1 MAKPAAPGLKVRR
14 WTSGQWTESPDAV
27 VTEEP
32 LQISLHGEPL
42 SVVMRT
48 PGNDIEL
55 ALGLMHAEGIVR
67 SLEDV
72 RELRI
77 SAESG
82 EAEIGRA
89 SCRGRVS
96 NCV

>member
-1 MAKPAAPGLKVRR
+1 
-14 WTSGQWTESPDAV
+14 V

-55 ALGLMHAEGIVR
+55 CLGLMYAEGIVAC
-67 SLEDV
+67 D
-72 RELRI
+72 
-77 SAESG
+77 G
-82 EAEIGRA
+82 
-89 SCRGRVS
+89 
-96 NCV
+96 